1 MKAEKVKK
9 LPRGIRNCN
18 PGNLVISKIPW
29 NGKVPKKDNTDGHFE
44 QFISMEYGIR
54 AMIMDLRG
62 DIMKDGLDTIEKL
75 IRVYAPKFEN
85 NTEAY
90 IKVVVK
96 RTGIKR
102 NEKLITDK
110 STIFKLVEA
119 ISFHE
124 NGGSYITN
132 EQIEKAWEMLS
143 V

>member
-1 MKAEKVKK
+1 MKTEKVKK
-9 LPRGIRNCN
+9 LPRGIKNCN

-44 QFISMEYGIR
+44 QFVSMEHGIR

-62 DIMKDGLDTIEKL
+62 DIVKDGLDTIEKL
-75 IRVYAPKFEN
+75 IYEYAPKFEN

-90 IKVVVK
+90 IKVVEK

-102 NEKLITDK
+102 DEKLITDK
-110 STIFKLVEA
+110 STMFKLVEA

-124 NGGSYITN
+124 NGGSFLTN
-132 EQIEKAWEMLS
+132 EQIEKAWEMLGA
-143 V
+143 

>member
-1 MKAEKVKK
+1 
-9 LPRGIRNCN
+9 
-18 PGNLVISKIPW
+18 
-29 NGKVPKKDNTDGHFE
+29 
-44 QFISMEYGIR
+44 
-54 AMIMDLRG
+54 
-62 DIMKDGLDTIEKL
+62 
-75 IRVYAPKFEN
+75 VYAPKFEN

-124 NGGSYITN
+124 NGGAFLTN